1 MSAAVESWASSE
13 AIRRTMLGCRSRD
26 TRPEKALRSVLHAL
40 GLRFRVCTRPIPAV
54 RRTADVVFPRVKVAV
69 FVDGCFWHGC
79 PEHYRIPQTNTKYWD
94 DKITGNC
101 LRDAQTNSVLRQA
114 GWRVVRVWEHDEVG
128 EAAAAVAQVV
138 AEAREQVGPD
148 TGRRKGSGRSC
159 PRAV

>member
-1 MSAAVESWASSE
+1 MPDQVESWASSE

-79 PEHYRIPQTNTKYWD
+79 PEHYRIPQTNTEYWD

-101 LRDAQTNSVLRQA
+101 RRDLHTNSVLRDA
-114 GWRVVRVWEHDEVG
+114 GWTVVRIWEHE
-128 EAAAAVAQVV
+128 EPSTAALEVAQIV
-138 AEAREQVGPD
+138 AEAREQAD
-148 TGRRKGSGRSC
+148 SEIGRRAGRRRDSA
-159 PRAV
+159 PAM